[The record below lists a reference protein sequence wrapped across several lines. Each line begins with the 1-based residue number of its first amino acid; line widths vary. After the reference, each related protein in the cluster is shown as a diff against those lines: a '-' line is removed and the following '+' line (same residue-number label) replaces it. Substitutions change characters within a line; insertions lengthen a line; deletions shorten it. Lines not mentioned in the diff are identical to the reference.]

1 MAGVRIA
8 ATGFIFL
15 LVDGQ
20 GRIRVDYRFSS
31 RPRS

>member
-20 GRIRVDYRFSS
+20 GRIRVDYQFFL
-31 RPRS
+31 